1 LDRPRAEQLAHLLFR
16 SDLIHH
22 KGRTMDHLSTG
33 ICLLAA
39 LGVAGSL
46 RLIPLVIEALVA
58 VCKVLQTPCGRF
70 VSRPLALYSSQ
81 GRKLKVHF
89 LDLQSSGVGLVFE
102 GCRRPWP
109 LRAAAI
115 RSGAICEGRRL
126 AGEAAAFRSAATCGQ
141 SKRTAIAA
149 RDERQ
154 RETQGLTRQS
164 SSTGSVA
171 AAHMATAFG
180 RSPTGAE
187 SGREFA
193 PGDHFGSPRPCT
205 GRGKTPSAS
214 ERDDRGH
221 R

>member
-1 LDRPRAEQLAHLLFR
+1 
-16 SDLIHH
+16 
-22 KGRTMDHLSTG
+22 MDHLSTG

-102 GCRRPWP
+102 GCRRLWP

-141 SKRTAIAA
+141 SKRTAIGAS
-149 RDERQ
+149 DKRQ

-171 AAHMATAFG
+171 AARKGHGLRQVADVLPLSHQSPGLKTRPPKRNDASSRVCRG
-180 RSPTGAE
+180 AAAQARSPST
-187 SGREFA
+187 
-193 PGDHFGSPRPCT
+193 RPV
-205 GRGKTPSAS
+205 TPCA
-214 ERDDRGH
+214 R
-221 R
+221 